1 MLNLTKKRFDI
12 IIIGAGLSG
21 LILANEI
28 SEKSK
33 KSILIVEKKKNLAT
47 IGIGVFGIH
56 HKISLQ
62 IDMIQLGI
70 L

>member
-1 MLNLTKKRFDI
+1 MLNLIKKKFDV

-21 LILANEI
+21 LTLANKI

-33 KSILIVEKKKNLAT
+33 KSVLIIEKKKNLTT
-47 IGIGVFGIH
+47 IKIGVSGIH
-56 HKISLQ
+56 QKISLQ
-62 IDMIQLGI
+62 KGMILPGI